1 MRSTIRFFMAA
12 ILFIAAAGA
21 ASAQTAGGPPPA
33 GNITSAE
40 MGIGG
45 WFIAGI
51 ALVAL
56 AGIISMIRRRKT
68 KTETSIVDFTAIS
81 PELKAPVTPR
91 N

>member
-1 MRSTIRFFMAA
+1 MRSTFRFFMAA

-21 ASAQTAGGPPPA
+21 ASAQTAGGPTPPA
-33 GNITSAE
+33 NITSAE

-45 WFIAGI
+45 WFLAGI

-68 KTETSIVDFTAIS
+68 KTETAIVDFTTIS
-81 PELKAPVTPR
+81 PELKPTVAPRP
-91 N
+91 